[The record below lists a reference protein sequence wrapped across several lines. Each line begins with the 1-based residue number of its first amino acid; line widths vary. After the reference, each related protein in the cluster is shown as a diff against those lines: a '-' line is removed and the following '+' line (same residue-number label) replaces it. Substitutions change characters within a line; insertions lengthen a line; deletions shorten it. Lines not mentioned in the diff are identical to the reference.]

1 MFFKLLRKKK
11 KMVGKK
17 KAKPKS
23 KKTTKG
29 FSPTRR
35 STALKNW
42 KTRPNPFAWLR
53 CWPAESTISTLKKE
67 TRELQGFE
75 KSLLKGYRGYLMRL
89 EKMAARLHKKKGDT
103 RPKTKPDV
111 DLGELAVKAF
121 CELLLAHSHFNYSSN
136 IVRLVVPFLDHQ
148 NENAR
153 STVCSSFK
161 QIFASDKRGEIT
173 LEIVRKINDL
183 VKTRKHAVRPEV
195 VAVLSN
201 LRIKDVNLD
210 QIKEAEMNKKKLE
223 DKKSRVINLSKKE
236 KKRRKR
242 IAEVEKELMETKAE
256 ENKQKRQTLLTETT
270 KILFTIYF
278 RILKNA
284 PTSGLLSETLQGL
297 AKFAHCI
304 NVEFYHDLVTLLNRL
319 MSDGQLKV
327 REQLNCVLT
336 VFRILSGQGEALNI
350 DPNKFYSHLYAN
362 MTNVGIGKMSKNGEL
377 LLECLDTVVVGR
389 RKKLTTSRLL
399 AFTKRLATISLCQ
412 EHHLAL
418 SFITL
423 VSQMLK
429 KHYHPT
435 VRELAD
441 HIVNGAPATG
451 RHSIDPAISKLTAR
465 EILKHFDPSEVS
477 FKPAVPVPA
486 HKEISSAKFPVL
498 DPELE
503 NLCSAAL
510 NAKIP
515 TPKFSLL
522 VDDKSREWNQ
532 SIAPKQDLFA
542 RCFLYGCTLYFALVS
557 WFFATRC
564 RLPSTKG
571 IPIFVCEYAASG
583 REECFVKSGVKNHKR
598 RYKPIDS
605 LSYAILYLWVNYA
618 HVPFLAIKLYT
629 IERIFLYMMC
639 TIIDLY
645 GNHKPFIGWY
655 KKLRAS
661 TILDCS
667 DAEYLDVFLDFSRS
681 DFATELWWNEE
692 AGASPYTC
700 PELPKSMEASWSRHN
715 SGPHEVRIGFRLR
728 IDDFQFKDMLVPG
741 FPRVQV
747 QISLQEAEGFDI
759 VEITS
764 TRQLLGRLFP
774 RWQPVWPTVAE
785 GFHSDSP
792 NGKLVFL
799 RSPAVNGKA
808 TYLVYIITRGNR
820 SQGRPSSRK
829 RSDRR
834 HSMPMMVQAFFLH
847 VINARYSCDLHPSE
861 KPWNFCNYFL
871 FQMSIKKLAALVAFL
886 VVGSEAI
893 QGPCGFKNVSIM
905 GGISHKPIATP
916 SNCGMVTLNASE
928 LATEPN
934 VILHSVDEANLI
946 HPKQNRA
953 ELSSYSCSF
962 TKRTKPT
969 LAQGS
974 SGWEATTSNI
984 SHLRNGS
991 PKITTSSAISG
1002 GPVSTVPIPM
1012 QPGWAT
1018 GQPGQQYPGQ
1028 PGQQYPGQQYPG
1040 QQYPGLPGHVHPS
1053 PPGQVYPGQP
1063 APAHP
1068 QPGQALP
1075 PAQQPTVINNYY
1087 GKQKDEKKKKNNA
1100 ANALPMASLV
1110 AILSSRMYRKKNTG
1124 FKLPYH
1130 DNEMKRHRS

>member
-1 MFFKLLRKKK
+1 MAKAKASRIKKTNKQMTKLRRQGKLKLKRHRNKVAKRQNPPKVVEAEDVSEAESDHGQDMLSMVDKEDLDFLKDAVVKGKYTMFKDKSFTQDRRLLQKQMDDEEAKLENEYEKEDEEVPRKKIRMLLPIK
-11 KMVGKK
+11 T
-17 KAKPKS
+17 KS
-23 KKTTKG
+23 GLIKRTVEEEIVEEEEEEEEDGGEEESKTEEQEDDEGFQSNEEKYSVEKLEDTTKPVCVAEMLACREHNINVYKYKIG
-29 FSPTRR
+29 LLSSGLLEDPHNKVMNIARLLEIFDEWSPELQVTLKKLVTV
-35 STALKNW
+35 SLLEIFKDIIPSYQIKHQDDTATK
-42 KTRPNPFAWLR
+42 
-53 CWPAESTISTLKKE
+53 LKKE

-429 KHYHPT
+429 LNKSIDALLEADSSVGQGVYLPELMDPEYCNATAATIFETALLQKHYHPT

-522 VDDKSREWNQ
+522 VDDKKYF
-532 SIAPKQDLFA
+532 KQELDDDDA
-542 RCFLYGCTLYFALVS
+542 DN
-557 WFFATRC
+557 
-564 RLPSTKG
+564 
-571 IPIFVCEYAASG
+571 IFV
-583 REECFVKSGVKNHKR
+583 
-598 RYKPIDS
+598 P
-605 LSYAILYLWVNYA
+605 
-618 HVPFLAIKLYT
+618 
-629 IERIFLYMMC
+629 
-639 TIIDLY
+639 
-645 GNHKPFIGWY
+645 
-655 KKLRAS
+655 
-661 TILDCS
+661 
-667 DAEYLDVFLDFSRS
+667 
-681 DFATELWWNEE
+681 
-692 AGASPYTC
+692 
-700 PELPKSMEASWSRHN
+700 
-715 SGPHEVRIGFRLR
+715 
-728 IDDFQFKDMLVPG
+728 
-741 FPRVQV
+741 
-747 QISLQEAEGFDI
+747 I
-759 VEITS
+759 VET
-764 TRQLLGRLFP
+764 
-774 RWQPVWPTVAE
+774 A
-785 GFHSDSP
+785 
-792 NGKLVFL
+792 
-799 RSPAVNGKA
+799 
-808 TYLVYIITRGNR
+808 
-820 SQGRPSSRK
+820 
-829 RSDRR
+829 
-834 HSMPMMVQAFFLH
+834 
-847 VINARYSCDLHPSE
+847 
-861 KPWNFCNYFL
+861 
-871 FQMSIKKLAALVAFL
+871 
-886 VVGSEAI
+886 
-893 QGPCGFKNVSIM
+893 
-905 GGISHKPIATP
+905 
-916 SNCGMVTLNASE
+916 
-928 LATEPN
+928 
-934 VILHSVDEANLI
+934 
-946 HPKQNRA
+946 
-953 ELSSYSCSF
+953 
-962 TKRTKPT
+962 
-969 LAQGS
+969 
-974 SGWEATTSNI
+974 
-984 SHLRNGS
+984 
-991 PKITTSSAISG
+991 
-1002 GPVSTVPIPM
+1002 
-1012 QPGWAT
+1012 
-1018 GQPGQQYPGQ
+1018 
-1028 PGQQYPGQQYPG
+1028 
-1040 QQYPGLPGHVHPS
+1040 
-1053 PPGQVYPGQP
+1053 
-1063 APAHP
+1063 
-1068 QPGQALP
+1068 
-1075 PAQQPTVINNYY
+1075 
-1087 GKQKDEKKKKNNA
+1087 KKK
-1100 ANALPMASLV
+1100 
-1110 AILSSRMYRKKNTG
+1110 
-1124 FKLPYH
+1124 
-1130 DNEMKRHRS
+1130 